1 MSQQRPES
9 ATQCPLCRRP
19 GPLTFHHLIP
29 KKLHRRKRFRKRYSR
44 DELAQGVHICRL
56 CHNGVHRLFDEMTL
70 GQEMNTLQRLQ
81 ENEALQKHVRWV
93 SKQRRQSW

>member
-1 MSQQRPES
+1 MEAEPC
-9 ATQCPLCRRP
+9 CPLCGRP

-44 DELAQGVHICRL
+44 EELAQGVHICRL

-70 GQEMNTLQRLQ
+70 GQQKNTLEQLQADKSLQR
-81 ENEALQKHVRWV
+81 HVRWV
-93 SKQRRQSW
+93 SKQRRRSS

>member
-1 MSQQRPES
+1 MRRNKGEKAS
-9 ATQCPLCRRP
+9 ACPLCGRS

-44 DELAQGVHICRL
+44 EELAQGVHICRL

-70 GQEMNTLQRLQ
+70 GQEMNSLERLQADESLQR
-81 ENEALQKHVRWV
+81 HVRWV
-93 SKQRRQSW
+93 SKQRRRSS

>member
-1 MSQQRPES
+1 MTRSQRQPIAR
-9 ATQCPLCRRP
+9 CPLCRRS

-44 DELAQGVHICRL
+44 AELAQGVHICRL

-70 GQEMNTLQRLQ
+70 GQEMNTLQRLK
-81 ENEALQKHVRWV
+81 ESEALQRHVRWV
-93 SKQRRQSW
+93 SKQRRRP